1 MTRSLQNRFTQV
13 VAITLPCTVLMSL
26 VPGLGGIGPSTSAA
40 VVALMIVA
48 TAIIVNT
55 WKNGQPVGSMGQLIH
70 DADMMP
76 LRVPAQITPEL
87 TPATRWNAWEK
98 RHQEFAETGRSRA
111 LLTLSI
117 AITAVLLYV
126 RLS

>member
-1 MTRSLQNRFTQV
+1 MNRSLQNRFTQL

-40 VVALMIVA
+40 VFALMIVS

-70 DADMMP
+70 ETDMRP
-76 LRVPAQITPEL
+76 LRVPAQITP
-87 TPATRWNAWEK
+87 ANRWNAWEK

-111 LLTLSI
+111 LLTLSV

>member
-1 MTRSLQNRFTQV
+1 MSRSLQNRFTQL

-55 WKNGQPVGSMGQLIH
+55 WKNGQPVGSVGQLIH
-70 DADMMP
+70 ATDMRP

-87 TPATRWNAWEK
+87 TSATRWNSWEK

>member
-1 MTRSLQNRFTQV
+1 MSRSLQNRFTQL
-13 VAITLPCTVLMSL
+13 VAITLPCTALMSL

-40 VVALMIVA
+40 VFALMIVA

-55 WKNGQPVGSMGQLIH
+55 WKNGQPIGSMGQLIH
-70 DADMMP
+70 DTDTMP

-87 TPATRWNAWEK
+87 TPANRGNAWEK
-98 RHQEFAETGRSRA
+98 RHQELAETGRARA

>member
-1 MTRSLQNRFTQV
+1 MTRSLQNRFTKV
-13 VAITLPCTVLMSL
+13 VAITLPCTVLLSL
-26 VPGLGGIGPSTSAA
+26 VPGLAGIGPSTSAA

-55 WKNGQPVGSMGQLIH
+55 WKNGHPAGSVGQLIH
-70 DADMMP
+70 ETDMMP
-76 LRVPAQITPEL
+76 VRVRTQTTAELSPASRL
-87 TPATRWNAWEK
+87 DAWEK
-98 RHQEFAETGRSRA
+98 RHEGFTETGRDRA
-111 LLTLSI
+111 LLMLSV